1 MYNIITTQI
10 LNFIVEY
17 INIVYL
23 LIIYLYVCKDKN
35 SSYSDWKYS
44 LNWITKPS
52 GYYFILT
59 LYNYTTDRTKYTL
72 LLSS

>member
-35 SSYSDWKYS
+35 SSYSDWKYC
-44 LNWITKPS
+44 LN
-52 GYYFILT
+52 
-59 LYNYTTDRTKYTL
+59 
-72 LLSS
+72 